1 MIEGE
6 IYQSFRVMVLGMEST
21 DKIRTCTYVI
31 LCITS
36 RVRSTEY
43 ITYVHCTYI
52 QGIMEMIFNST
63 PTFQKREDL
72 RSTAANCSKFGC
84 HCVIAKL

>member
-1 MIEGE
+1 
-6 IYQSFRVMVLGMEST
+6 MEST
-21 DKIRTCTYVI
+21 DKIRTCTYVQYI
-31 LCITS
+31 CIICNFVHHIKSAEYGVHNLCM
-36 RVRSTEY
+36 Y
-43 ITYVHCTYI
+43 IVHYI
-52 QGIMEMIFNST
+52 QGIMEMIFDST

>member
-1 MIEGE
+1 M
-6 IYQSFRVMVLGMEST
+6 
-21 DKIRTCTYVI
+21 
-31 LCITS
+31 
-36 RVRSTEY
+36 
-43 ITYVHCTYI
+43 YI
-52 QGIMEMIFNST
+52 QGIMEMIFDST